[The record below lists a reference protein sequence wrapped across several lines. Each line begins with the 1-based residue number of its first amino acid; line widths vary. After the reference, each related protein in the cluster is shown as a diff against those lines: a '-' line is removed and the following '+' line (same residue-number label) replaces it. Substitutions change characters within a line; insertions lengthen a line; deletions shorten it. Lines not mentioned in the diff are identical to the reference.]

1 MHAPTFTA
9 FYLLHERIWLD
20 EAVLQALAETAN
32 PGYHRLDDIGG
43 LIERPGNHTLSG
55 DRLIR
60 PDTRPGAALSC
71 LLRMVAAV
79 LPGRSTRFTESIA
92 TMNRIEALS
101 PLDGC
106 HLGYFVPPEPETLSS
121 LMASLRLAGEAWA
134 ARPVA
139 ARVAV
144 VGQMRQVI
152 MANLDDTLSILCR
165 TTGKVPTEALL
176 SEIYP
181 VLEQLRYYE
190 AEAVRILARQPVET
204 SPLAYP
210 GAQAYVEQRPFGVVA
225 VITPWNYPFQLT
237 MIAALSALLAGNAVV
252 IKPSEL
258 ALPVGDWMAA
268 LFSQI
273 AELAALVAVVPGDG
287 TTGRQLI
294 ETGPDLIFFTGNG
307 QTGRRVMQAASARLI
322 PLIMELGGKDAM
334 IVLADAP
341 FERSVRAAVYGA
353 FTNSG
358 QACISVERALVAR
371 PLYARFVS
379 AVVEATA
386 RLRVG
391 ADAGCDLG
399 AMTAPRQIAIVEA
412 QYQDAIAR
420 GAKASGPFRREGG
433 FVHPVVLWD
442 VTPDMQV
449 WQAETFGPLLPVM
462 AFDHPD
468 EAIAWA
474 NLGELGLNGSV
485 WTQDVEQG
493 QAVGRR
499 LRAGGYGVN
508 EVIKQVGHPGLPFG
522 GVGQSGFGRYRGA
535 EGLRAFSQSVA
546 VMVNSG
552 QQEQEPNW
560 FPYSEE
566 GYRHLRG
573 FVDCMHGEGHWLRR
587 LGRNW
592 QAMQSFQQYM
602 TLPGFKARHK
612 KQN

>member
-1 MHAPTFTA
+1 MDVADGC
-9 FYLLHERIWLD
+9 LHERIWLD
-20 EAVLQALAETAN
+20 EAVLQALAEAAN
-32 PGYHRLDDIGG
+32 PGYHRLEAIGG
-43 LIERPGNHTLSG
+43 LIEQLANQTLSEY
-55 DRLIR
+55 RLIR
-60 PDTRPGAALSC
+60 LDMRPGAALPS
-71 LLRMVAAV
+71 LLRMVAAA
-79 LPGRSTRFTESIA
+79 LPGRSTRFTESTA

-106 HLGYFVPPEPETLSS
+106 HLGYFVPPEPDALQAI
-121 LMASLRLAGEAWA
+121 MASLRLAGEAWA
-134 ARPVA
+134 ARSVA
-139 ARVAV
+139 ERAAV
-144 VGQMRQVI
+144 IGQMRQVI
-152 MANLDDTLSILCR
+152 MANLDDTLSILCK

-210 GAQAYVEQRPFGVVA
+210 GAQAYVDQRPFGVVA
-225 VITPWNYPFQLT
+225 VITPWNYPFQLS

-258 ALPVGDWMAA
+258 ALPVGDWMATLFRQVAA
-268 LFSQI
+268 L
-273 AELAALVAVVPGDG
+273 APLVAVVAGDG
-287 TTGRQLI
+287 ATGRMLI
-294 ETGPDLIFFTGNG
+294 ETGPDLVFFTGSG
-307 QTGRRVMQAASARLI
+307 HSGRQVMAAASARLI

-391 ADAGCDLG
+391 GDVDCELG

-449 WQAETFGPLLPVM
+449 WQEETFGPLLPVM

-468 EAIAWA
+468 QAIEWA

-485 WTQDVEQG
+485 WTQDTEQG

-499 LRAGGYGVN
+499 LRAGGYGIN
-508 EVIKQVGHPGLPFG
+508 EVIKQAGHPGLPFG

-546 VMVNSG
+546 VMVNGG

-602 TLPGFKARHK
+602 TLPGFKARDK